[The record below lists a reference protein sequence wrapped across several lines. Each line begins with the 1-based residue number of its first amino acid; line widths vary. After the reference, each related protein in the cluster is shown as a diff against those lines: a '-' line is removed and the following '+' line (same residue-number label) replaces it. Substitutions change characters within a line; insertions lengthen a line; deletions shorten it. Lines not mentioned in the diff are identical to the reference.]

1 MRACGL
7 SGPAA
12 AKNKGGPTLA
22 FKLRAK
28 KRRQR
33 RKTKEFQR
41 KSGVQGNTMIT
52 P

>member
-1 MRACGL
+1 MRGVPLKARQRCWG
-7 SGPAA
+7 
-12 AKNKGGPTLA
+12 NYI
-22 FKLRAK
+22 KLRAK
-28 KRRQR
+28 KRRKR